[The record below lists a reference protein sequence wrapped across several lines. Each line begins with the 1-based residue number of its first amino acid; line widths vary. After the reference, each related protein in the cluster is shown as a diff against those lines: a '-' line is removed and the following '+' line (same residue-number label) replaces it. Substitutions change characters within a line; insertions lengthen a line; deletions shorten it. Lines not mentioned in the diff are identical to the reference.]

1 MSNPISHAGR
11 IGGVA
16 VKLFLAAAVVALL
29 GAAGSAR
36 ADNPTLVGDVGL
48 GDSFTI
54 SLKDSSGAAVTHLAA
69 GAYTLLVHDHSAIH
83 NFDLSG
89 PGVSVSTGIA
99 AIGDQTFTIT
109 VTDGTYFFQCDE
121 HPTTMKGSFTAGS
134 VTAPPPTPTPT
145 PTPTPASV
153 AKLSAS
159 IGPGARVAFTP
170 TTGLSAGKARITVN
184 DRTAADGFR
193 LAGPG
198 VAKATGV
205 KFKGSVTWT
214 LTLRAGKYTF
224 GSLRN
229 PKLRRSFTV
238 SA

>member
-1 MSNPISHAGR
+1 MSNPIAGRAR

-16 VKLFLAAAVVALL
+16 VKLFLVAAVVALL

-54 SLKDSSGAAVTHLAA
+54 SLKDSNGATVTHLAA
-69 GAYTLLVHDHSAIH
+69 GTYTLVVHDHSAIH

-89 PGVSVSTGIA
+89 PGVSVSTAIP

-109 VTDGTYFFQCDE
+109 VTDGTYFFQCDD

-134 VTAPPPTPTPT
+134 VTAPQPTPTPT
-145 PTPTPASV
+145 PTPVSVTKLAGSIAASGKATLKPV
-153 AKLSAS
+153 S
-159 IGPGARVAFTP
+159 
-170 TTGLSAGKARITVN
+170 GLAAGKAKLTVT

-214 LTLRAGKYTF
+214 LTLKAGKYSF
-224 GSLRN
+224 GSARN
-229 PKLRRSFTV
+229 AKLRHSFVV